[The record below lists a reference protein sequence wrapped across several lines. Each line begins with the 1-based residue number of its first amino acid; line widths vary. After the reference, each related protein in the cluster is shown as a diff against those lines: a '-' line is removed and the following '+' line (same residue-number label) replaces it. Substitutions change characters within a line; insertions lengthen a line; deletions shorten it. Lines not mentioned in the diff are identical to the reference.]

1 VIWKIG
7 VFLFIINVVVN
18 GQITISEV
26 MFDPATSEYHDE
38 FIEIF
43 NLSYH
48 QSFDVSGL
56 IFSDSTGVDIL
67 KPHKGGNNIAPRRF
81 ALILDGSY
89 FENSDTYDLVIPDSV
104 LILKTSDNSIG
115 SGGLSNSVPEQLMI
129 MDSTSR
135 ILSSYRYSIDNQSGI
150 SDEKIILD
158 SLSVPSNWGN
168 SKKSGGSPG
177 FQNSI
182 TPLLSDPGLDQSSL
196 IIPNRIYTDE
206 PIDIEIR
213 IYNLG
218 LGILEDSIL
227 VFLYSDENHNFT
239 YDTHEQ
245 LYLERLVTLL
255 KDSSFLEIEVEIPK
269 LTAGRHFITAQI
281 LSDNDENQ
289 ENNIIVKEII
299 VLDRSR
305 NIRIN
310 EIKFLTFDQEPE
322 WIELT
327 NIGDKSINIEQW
339 AICDL
344 KDTAYIDSSIMLKPG
359 QFKVFSAD
367 SMPLSY
373 SIPDSLV
380 YIMRQFPTLNNSNDD
395 LRLIRPDG
403 SWLEYIKYNESWLEG
418 YEQFNLSIE
427 RINPALYANNKM
439 HWGPSVFAQGATP
452 GQQNSIFSHLQE
464 NPLEISAYPDPFSP
478 DHDGIDDV
486 TVISGNLP
494 ELRSSLR
501 VRIFDMRG
509 RLIRTLEEDQFSG
522 SEFNIVWDGLDDTG
536 RLARMGIYLIFMETI
551 NDIRGILRELKCS
564 VVLAQK
570 L

>member
-1 VIWKIG
+1 MTWKIG
-7 VFLFIINVVVN
+7 LAVFIINAVGR

-48 QSFDVSGL
+48 QTFDVTGL
-56 IFSDSTGVDIL
+56 IFSDSTGVDVL
-67 KPHKGGNNIAPRRF
+67 KPHRGGDKIAPRRF

-115 SGGLSNSVPEQLMI
+115 SGGLSNSQSEQLTL

-135 ILSSYRYSIDNQSGI
+135 ILSTYRYSIDNQAGF

-158 SLSVPSNWGN
+158 SISIPSNWGN
-168 SKKSGGSPG
+168 SKRSGGTPG
-177 FQNSI
+177 FRNSI
-182 TPLLSDPGLDQSSL
+182 TPLSSDPGLDQSSL
-196 IIPNRIYTDE
+196 IIPDRIYTDE
-206 PIDIEIR
+206 KINIIIR

-218 LGILEDSIL
+218 LGKVEENIL
-227 VFLYSDENHNFT
+227 VYLYSDENQNFT
-239 YDTHEQ
+239 YDTQEH
-245 LYLERLVTLL
+245 LYLERFITLT
-255 KDSSFLEIEVEIPK
+255 KDPPFFEIEVEIPALK
-269 LTAGRHFITAQI
+269 AGRHLITLQI

-289 ENNIIVKEII
+289 ENNIIVKEVIA
-299 VLDRSR
+299 LDRNRSV
-305 NIRIN
+305 RIN

-327 NIGDKSINIEQW
+327 NIGNESINIEQW

-344 KDTAYIDSSIMLKPG
+344 KDTAVIDSSILLNPG
-359 QFKVFSAD
+359 QYKVLAAD
-367 SMPLSY
+367 SVPQNY
-373 SIPDSLV
+373 AIPESLV
-380 YIMRQFPTLNNSNDD
+380 IIMSNFPTLNNSSDD
-395 LRLIRPDG
+395 VRLIRPDG
-403 SWLEYIKYNESWLEG
+403 SWLEYIKYDESWLEG
-418 YEQFNLSIE
+418 YEQFNRSLE

-439 HWGPSVFAQGATP
+439 NWGPCVFGQGATP
-452 GQQNSIFSHLQE
+452 GKQNSIFSGLLE
-464 NPLEISAYPDPFSP
+464 NPLTISAYPDPFSP
-478 DHDGIDDV
+478 DYDGIDDV

-494 ELRSSLR
+494 ELRSAIR
-501 VRIFDMRG
+501 VRIFDIRG
-509 RLIRTLEEDQFSG
+509 RLVRTLEENQFSG
-522 SEFNIVWDGLDDTG
+522 SEFNVVWDGLDDNG
-536 RLARMGIYLIFMETI
+536 RPARMGIYLIFMETI
-551 NDIRGILRELKCS
+551 NDVEGILRELKCS